1 MQVQEVK
8 STKTLEVLSL
18 VSMRLEHK
26 PSMNARVKMMFGKE
40 VMVKAKTAR
49 DVIECACLLDTYPTK
64 SQAWKAA
71 WKGLQ
76 DGARNSTWAHLGPK
90 LSFRRCCQ

>member
-1 MQVQEVK
+1 MGGDAWQVQEVK

-40 VMVKAKTAR
+40 VMVKAKPAR
-49 DVIECACLLDTYPTK
+49 DVIECACLLDTYPTM
-64 SQAWKAA
+64 SQA
-71 WKGLQ
+71 
-76 DGARNSTWAHLGPK
+76 
-90 LSFRRCCQ
+90 